1 MVCLVSPF
9 VYVKSES
16 SFIIIMLSLG
26 NVLRFIYGKPD
37 VPKPSPEIISEV
49 HDTLLDFQTD
59 HNWDAAVEFVVNAG
73 DQKASSLA
81 RNDWYRLKRSLEI
94 LKV

>member
-1 MVCLVSPF
+1 M
-9 VYVKSES
+9 
-16 SFIIIMLSLG
+16 
-26 NVLRFIYGKPD
+26 
-37 VPKPSPEIISEV
+37 PKPSPEIISEV

-73 DQKASSLA
+73 DQKASSIA